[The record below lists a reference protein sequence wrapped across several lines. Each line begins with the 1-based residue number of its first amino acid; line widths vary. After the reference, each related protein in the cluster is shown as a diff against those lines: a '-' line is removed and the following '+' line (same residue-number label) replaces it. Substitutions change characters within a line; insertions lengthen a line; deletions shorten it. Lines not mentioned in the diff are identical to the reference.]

1 MFSLLSGSVEA
12 LLANLSSANEEVRSS
27 AAVALGYLSFDRTA
41 SRLMLQACRNTP
53 GLLESLVCN
62 LGNGEISMEFMD
74 EWRQT
79 KLVGLPSAR
88 LVTCFLFN
96 CVLMLL
102 WTDKTWGEDE
112 TRNSRR

>member
-12 LLANLSSANEEVRSS
+12 LLANLSSVNEEVRSS

-41 SRLMLQACRNTP
+41 SRLMLQTCRNTP
-53 GLLESLVCN
+53 GLLESLVSN
-62 LGNGEISMEFMD
+62 LGNGKISMEFMD
-74 EWRQT
+74 EWWQT

-88 LVTCFLFN
+88 LVACLLFT

-102 WTDKTWGEDE
+102 WTDKTWGEE
-112 TRNSRR
+112 KTRNSRR